1 MGSARAAAGA
11 QLLTSQNTPQSSYSP
26 SPLHR
31 HPLLQEV
38 QDTSLCVFS
47 PSHLKQL
54 IDLRLGERDGEG
66 GGEKEETLQ
75 FEIPGSGPTCVSGP
89 LNTLL
94 LLVLYIPPSR
104 KKYQRSRNH
113 PTTSPAGPL
122 VRLRALS
129 KGTFPRCPWKV
140 GLSFC

>member
-1 MGSARAAAGA
+1 MGSARAAVGA
-11 QLLTSQNTPQSSYSP
+11 QLLTSQNTPQSGYSP
-26 SPLHR
+26 LPSTATPSFKRCRIRLCVFFSPLH
-31 HPLLQEV
+31 LN
-38 QDTSLCVFS
+38 
-47 PSHLKQL
+47 QL

-75 FEIPGSGPTCVSGP
+75 FEIPGSGPTRVSRP

-104 KKYQRSRNH
+104 KKYQRRRNH
-113 PTTSPAGPL
+113 PTTSPASPL